1 MYGGAVTYF
10 IRSNRMRDF
19 KDPVDTDDSLEDS
32 KVKLTD
38 LPVLESEDWDA
49 DVDDFLGEIDDR
61 NWDDWD

>member
-1 MYGGAVTYF
+1 
-10 IRSNRMRDF
+10 MRDF
-19 KDPVDTDDSLEDS
+19 KDPFDTDDLLEDN

-49 DVDDFLGEIDDR
+49 DVDDFLGEIDDH